1 MWPGEDGGES
11 GGEQVEEEEKEEK
24 REIATGGGH
33 NMEREENYQK
43 EVREWSWWKNHFD
56 EGRYKRSEDNVQA
69 MVWLF
74 APIRKSLKCLLV
86 IVIIFGFVSDCFLN
100 LCFLQ
105 VDILQ
110 KLFPQKSKVG
120 DSTQISDQYGTITCY
135 TFLPHNNFL
144 IQNTFLIHTKS
155 WNRTFFF
162 CYATGTGRKLFLQNT
177 SFYTIRY
184 CFATFYYK

>member
-1 MWPGEDGGES
+1 
-11 GGEQVEEEEKEEK
+11 
-24 REIATGGGH
+24 
-33 NMEREENYQK
+33 
-43 EVREWSWWKNHFD
+43 
-56 EGRYKRSEDNVQA
+56 

-74 APIRKSLKCLLV
+74 VPIKKSLRCLLLLV
-86 IVIIFGFVSDCFLN
+86 IITIFGFAPDCFLN

-162 CYATGTGRKLFLQNT
+162 LLRNWYWQKIIIAKYFLLHNMILLRHFLLQIILF
-177 SFYTIRY
+177 
-184 CFATFYYK
+184 CFASM

>member
-1 MWPGEDGGES
+1 
-11 GGEQVEEEEKEEK
+11 
-24 REIATGGGH
+24 
-33 NMEREENYQK
+33 
-43 EVREWSWWKNHFD
+43 
-56 EGRYKRSEDNVQA
+56 

-155 WNRTFFF
+155 WNRTFFSVTQLVLVEKIERSLPKKWSKQNAGKM
-162 CYATGTGRKLFLQNT
+162 YIPVAKYIFL
-177 SFYTIRY
+177 
-184 CFATFYYK
+184 

>member
-1 MWPGEDGGES
+1 MVCDQVKMEGRVVGSRWRRRRRRRRGRSPPAAGTTLRGRKTTRRRCANDHGGKS
-11 GGEQVEEEEKEEK
+11 
-24 REIATGGGH
+24 
-33 NMEREENYQK
+33 
-43 EVREWSWWKNHFD
+43 HFD

-162 CYATGTGRKLFLQNT
+162 CYATGTGRKDRK
-177 SFYTIRY
+177 IVAKEMVKAE
-184 CFATFYYK
+184 CW

>member
-1 MWPGEDGGES
+1 
-11 GGEQVEEEEKEEK
+11 
-24 REIATGGGH
+24 
-33 NMEREENYQK
+33 
-43 EVREWSWWKNHFD
+43 
-56 EGRYKRSEDNVQA
+56 

-162 CYATGTGRKLFLQNT
+162 SVTQLVLVENYYCKILSFTQLDIASPLSTTNNFILLCFNVIERSLPKKWSKQNAGKMYIPVAKYIFL
-177 SFYTIRY
+177 
-184 CFATFYYK
+184 